1 MKIPRFVFQPRL
13 LGSLLAVSLGVN
25 FWLWLRP
32 VESVA
37 APQGARKFVPKIAE
51 WAAQGKSAPQSP
63 EDPGLEMEGKE
74 ITEGRKPAEP
84 GVQNLSMD
92 EIIYGTAGKAG
103 EAPIQSAP
111 RGKISPQRLKEIAEA
126 NPSEAERFRVKI
138 RLLLAGDQVLDLG
151 ESEVAPGQLLK
162 LERIKEFPFPTS
174 LQFAQINLQS
184 AKETTSFPVTPT
196 TPVAFEMRNTGLE
209 IELDV
214 NPAGGALVV
223 GGSVNHRVFEGFGQ
237 MPGEAFSTITDTTA
251 GGGEIVLSDNK
262 VLQPQ
267 FTARESPF
275 VAAAAAGQAC
285 LVPVRLAS
293 GPAFL
298 EVTCSPVE

>member
-1 MKIPRFVFQPRL
+1 
-13 LGSLLAVSLGVN
+13 LGSA
-25 FWLWLRP
+25 
-32 VESVA
+32 
-37 APQGARKFVPKIAE
+37 
-51 WAAQGKSAPQSP
+51 GKSDLLSA
-63 EDPGLEMEGKE
+63 EDSELKISGQGMAEGMKL
-74 ITEGRKPAEP
+74 AEP
-84 GVQNLSMD
+84 VWKTLSMD
-92 EIIYGTAGKAG
+92 EIIYGTAGKG
-103 EAPIQSAP
+103 EEAPIQSAP
-111 RGKISPQRLKEIAEA
+111 RGKISPQRLKEIAAA

-151 ESEVAPGQLLK
+151 ESEVASGQLLK

-174 LQFAQINLQS
+174 LQFAQINPPT
-184 AKETTSFPVTPT
+184 AKETTNFPVTPT

-214 NPAGGALVV
+214 NPAGGALIV

-251 GGGEIVLSDNK
+251 GGGEIVLTDNK

-293 GPAFL
+293 GQAFL